1 MNKENDY
8 IDQEA
13 VFTGRGE
20 FELKDVSVVAEVE
33 VRNGI
38 VQKTEFSA
46 ILGIDPSDVDQ
57 IISRLQGKP
66 ISVALEVKPCEVD
79 SSEEHRGENVGDVAL
94 LEAFHRA
101 VEGCFDDE

>member
-1 MNKENDY
+1 MNIANDC
-8 IDQEA
+8 IDQET

-20 FELKDVSVVAEVE
+20 FELKEVSVVAEVE

-38 VQKTEFSA
+38 VQKVDFSA
-46 ILGIDPSDVDQ
+46 IFGIDLPDVDQ

-66 ISVALEVKPCEVD
+66 VSAALEVKACEVD